1 MKKNNNQS
9 NNMSGTVVQADS
21 ESIQTYLTSFNKEIE
36 GGGSQEGNA
45 STSAGAAGSSVQ
57 LTDAIYTIDGQ
68 KLSAG
73 NIVIA
78 DSLGNVEGVQADGAG
93 GYPTFMVNDQQYMLI
108 VEQDENAADGG
119 DGQTQT
125 LVVTTE
131 GTEAEQVIEAA
142 AATTGASTSG
152 SFTTPVTTRS
162 KRNLRNQSTKRIKQ
176 EVIEEEREND
186 ISVYDFNDHRG
197 HNITVET
204 TGTEEDQGSPHDASG
219 MMTEEED
226 GEETDEDYKTPVV
239 PKGRGR
245 PKGSTE
251 SKKISVKSASSSIG
265 HHSSGGSLH
274 VCTYCNYTSNKR
286 YLLSRHLKSHSED
299 RPHKCGICERGF
311 KVSLVWSLVLANL

>member
-1 MKKNNNQS
+1 
-9 NNMSGTVVQADS
+9 MSGTGDS
-21 ESIQTYLTSFNKEIE
+21 GESIQTYLTSFTKEIE
-36 GGGSQEGNA
+36 DTGSSQEQNA
-45 STSAGAAGSSVQ
+45 STSANATGSNVQ
-57 LTDAIYTIDGQ
+57 LADAIYTIDGQ

-119 DGQTQT
+119 DGQT

-131 GTEAEQVIEAA
+131 GTEAEQVIESADAA
-142 AATTGASTSG
+142 ATGASTSG

-204 TGTEEDQGSPHDASG
+204 TGNDEEHGSPHDAG
-219 MMTEEED
+219 LMTEEDD
-226 GEETDEDYKTPVV
+226 GEETDEDYKMPVV
-239 PKGRGR
+239 SKGRGR
-245 PKGSTE
+245 PKGSE
-251 SKKISVKSASSSIG
+251 SKNKSGVKAASTSIA

-311 KVSLVWSLVLANL
+311 KVRFACTCFYY